1 MGAKRGTQNDVYFKN
16 EGKKTLNIYMSFI
29 SQNKTI
35 KIGLASSIL
44 IYQIYQQQKKQQ
56 QFQMWE
62 MNVFIF
68 WFQAVEAVV

>member
-35 KIGLASSIL
+35 KIGLASSTL